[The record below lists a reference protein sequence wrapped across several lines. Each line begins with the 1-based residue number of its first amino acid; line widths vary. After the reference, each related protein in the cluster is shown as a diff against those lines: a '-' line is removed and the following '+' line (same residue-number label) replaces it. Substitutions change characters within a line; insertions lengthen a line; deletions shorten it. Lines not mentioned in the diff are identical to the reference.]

1 MERALYSN
9 RDNEHGYDQKDH
21 NKNILMMNT
30 NMMIRSILTMSIL
43 TMSILTMSILTMSTV
58 EVIIK

>member
-9 RDNEHGYDQKDH
+9 RGTEHRYDQKDH
-21 NKNILMMNT
+21 NKNILMINR
-30 NMMIRSILTMSIL
+30 NMMTMSIL
-43 TMSILTMSILTMSTV
+43 TIGILTMSILTMSTV